1 MSSRVDYLVKHLEL
15 KTHPEGGYFR
25 EMYRSEESHLKEHL
39 PHRFSGSRSHCTSI
53 YYLLFGN
60 NFSALHKI
68 KSDEIWHHYE
78 GGTLEIFSID
88 SNGKFTVHLLGK
100 DFDNNEKPQIVIKA
114 GEWFGSR
121 TKDKESYALVG
132 CTVAPGFDFED
143 FEMGDRD
150 KLINSFPQHKKII
163 EELTH

>member
-15 KTHPEGGYFR
+15 KPHPEGGYFR

-39 PHRFSGSRSHCTSI
+39 PRRFSGSRSHCTSI
-53 YYLLFGN
+53 YFLLFGN
-60 NFSALHKI
+60 NFSAFHRI

-78 GGTLEIFSID
+78 GSTIEILSIND
-88 SNGKFTVHLLGK
+88 DGELSIHKLGK
-100 DFDNNEKPQIVIKA
+100 NFDNNEKSQIVIKA
-114 GEWFGSR
+114 GDWFGSR
-121 TKDKESYALVG
+121 VQDKDSYALVG

-143 FEMGDRD
+143 FEMAERSS
-150 KLINSFPQHKKII
+150 LLSSFPQHKKII

>member
-15 KTHPEGGYFR
+15 KPHPEGGYFR
-25 EMYRSEESHLKEHL
+25 EMYRSEESHQKEHL
-39 PHRFSGSRSHCTSI
+39 PARFSGSRSHCTSI
-53 YYLLFGN
+53 YFLLFGN

-88 SNGKFTVHLLGK
+88 NNGKLTVHLLGK
-100 DFDNNEKPQIVIKA
+100 DFENNEKPQIVIKA
-114 GEWFGSR
+114 GDWFGSR
-121 TKDKESYALVG
+121 VKDKSTYALVG

-143 FEMGDRD
+143 FEMGDRNS
-150 KLINSFPQHKKII
+150 LLNSFPQHKKII